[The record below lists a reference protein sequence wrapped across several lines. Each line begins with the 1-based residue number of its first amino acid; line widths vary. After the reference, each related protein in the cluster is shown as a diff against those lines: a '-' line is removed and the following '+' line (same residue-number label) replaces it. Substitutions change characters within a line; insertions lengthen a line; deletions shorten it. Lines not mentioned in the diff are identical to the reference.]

1 MDGVATHASGRS
13 NKRLGQEL
21 LVAGK
26 LTEDEIGRV
35 ISMQEKRRV
44 LFGEAAIRLGFV
56 TEEDVQVALARQF
69 GYPCASPDDSNFSP
83 LLVAATQPHCAQ
95 SEAFRALRSQ
105 LVMRWFTDQRK
116 TISITSA
123 RRRQG
128 ASTLAANLAILF
140 AQMGE
145 RTLLLDANLRNPG
158 QARLFGLNN
167 TWGLSDVLTGRC
179 ETQDA
184 LNGVDSFENLYVLG
198 GGVPPPNPQELLSRL
213 EFSYL
218 VETAPAGFDVVII
231 DTPPIL
237 EFADA
242 QLVACLTKGCLL
254 AVKRETSRVADILNV
269 RNQLQPTAAQLVGA
283 VMFD

>member
-1 MDGVATHASGRS
+1 MDSGTIQASSRS
-13 NKRLGQEL
+13 AKRLGQQL

-35 ISMQEKRRV
+35 INMQQQRNV

-56 TEEDVQVALARQF
+56 TEDDVRVALAQQF
-69 GYPCASPDDSNFSP
+69 NYPCASPDDSNFSP

-95 SEAFRALRSQ
+95 SEAFRVLRSQ
-105 LVMRWFTDQRK
+105 LVMRWFTDDRK
-116 TISITSA
+116 TLAVTSA

-128 ASTLAANLAILF
+128 ASTLAANLGILF

-145 RTLLLDANLRNPG
+145 RTLLIDANLRNPG
-158 QARLFGLNN
+158 QNRLFGLGNAM
-167 TWGLSDVLTGRC
+167 GLSDVLTGRC
-179 ETQDA
+179 EAQDA
-184 LNGVDSFENLYVLG
+184 VNGIDAFEHLYVLG
-198 GGVPPPNPQELLSRL
+198 GGVPPPNPQELLGRL
-213 EFSYL
+213 EFSHL
-218 VETAPAGFDVVII
+218 VETAASGFEVVII

-254 AVKRETSRVADILNV
+254 AVKREQSRVADIVNV
-269 RNQLQPTAAQLVGA
+269 RSQLQPTAAQLVGA

>member
-1 MDGVATHASGRS
+1 MDSGTIEASSRS
-13 NKRLGQEL
+13 TKRLGQQL

-35 ISMQEKRRV
+35 ITMQRQRNV

-56 TEEDVQVALARQF
+56 TEDDVRVALAQQF
-69 GYPCASPDDSNFSP
+69 NYPCASLDDSNFSP
-83 LLVAATQPHCAQ
+83 LLVAATQPHCPQ
-95 SEAFRALRSQ
+95 SEAFRVLRSQ
-105 LVMRWFTDQRK
+105 LVMRWFTDDRK
-116 TISITSA
+116 TLAVTSA

-145 RTLLLDANLRNPG
+145 RTLLIDANLRNPG
-158 QARLFGLNN
+158 QNRLFGLNN
-167 TWGLSDVLTGRC
+167 AMGLSDVLTSRC

-184 LNGVDSFENLYVLG
+184 VNGIDDFEHLYVLG

-218 VETAPAGFDVVII
+218 VETAPSGFDVVII

-254 AVKRETSRVADILNV
+254 AVKREQSRVADIVNV
-269 RNQLQPTAAQLVGA
+269 RSQLQPTAAQLVGA

>member
-1 MDGVATHASGRS
+1 MEAVSHTSSRATM
-13 NKRLGQEL
+13 RLGQQL
-21 LVAGK
+21 LGAGK
-26 LTEDEIGRV
+26 LTEDEIV
-35 ISMQEKRRV
+35 HVVTLQKRRNV

-56 TEEDVQVALARQF
+56 TQQDVQVALARQF
-69 GYPCASPDDSNFSP
+69 NYPCASPEDSNFSP
-83 LLVAATQPHCAQ
+83 LLVAATQPHCAR

-116 TISITSA
+116 TLAVTSA

-145 RTLLLDANLRNPG
+145 RTLLIDANLRAPG
-158 QARLFGLNN
+158 QARLFGLG
-167 TWGLSDVLTGRC
+167 TSLGLSDVLTGRC

-184 LNGVDSFENLYVLG
+184 VNGIECFEHLYVLG

-218 VETAPAGFDVVII
+218 VETVPAGFDIVIV

-242 QLVACLTKGCLL
+242 QLVACHTKGCLL
-254 AVKRETSRVADILNV
+254 AVQREASRVADIANV
-269 RNQLQPTAAQLVGA
+269 RIQLQPTAAELVGA